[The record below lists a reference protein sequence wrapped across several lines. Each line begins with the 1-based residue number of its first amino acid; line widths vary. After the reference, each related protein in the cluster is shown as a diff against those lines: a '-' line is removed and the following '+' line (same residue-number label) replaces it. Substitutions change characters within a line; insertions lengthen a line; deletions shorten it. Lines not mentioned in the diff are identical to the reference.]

1 MVKWP
6 MIHLHAFVDDQFPH
20 FFFSQTEKS
29 TALSKITELESALSE
44 SNTLVSNL
52 RTSVSD
58 SNSKIRE
65 LEATLFARQEEHSGD
80 ASIREQQLRENSERI
95 SALAKDIEEH
105 AKIKTGL
112 DSEIK
117 ILVSVAFVS
126 SYKLS
131 YAQYSVICFKTV
143 WLDLCINVPK

>member
-20 FFFSQTEKS
+20 FFFQTEKS

-58 SNSKIRE
+58 SDSKIRE
-65 LEATLFARQEEHSGD
+65 LEATLFAKQEEHSGD

-117 ILVSVAFVS
+117 ILVGVALVS

-131 YAQYSVICFKTV
+131 YAQYSVICFKNSVVRFVHKCT
-143 WLDLCINVPK
+143 

>member
-1 MVKWP
+1 MAYDTLACICWWSVST
-6 MIHLHAFVDDQFPH
+6 
-20 FFFSQTEKS
+20 FFFFQTEKS

-44 SNTLVSNL
+44 SNTLASNL

-58 SNSKIRE
+58 SDSKIRE
-65 LEATLFARQEEHSGD
+65 LEATLFAKQEEHSDD

-117 ILVSVAFVS
+117 ILVGVAFVS

-131 YAQYSVICFKTV
+131 YAQYSVICFKNSVVRFVHKCT
-143 WLDLCINVPK
+143 